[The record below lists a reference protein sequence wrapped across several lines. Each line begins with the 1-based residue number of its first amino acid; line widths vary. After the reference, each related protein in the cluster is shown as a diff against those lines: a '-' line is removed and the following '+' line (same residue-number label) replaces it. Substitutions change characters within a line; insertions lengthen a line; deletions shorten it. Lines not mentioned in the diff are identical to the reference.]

1 MSHEIRA
8 SALPPVV
15 TKEEW
20 QQARAELLA
29 EEKALTRQLDQLAA
43 KRRRLPMVPFDG
55 TGHRLETPDGPKT
68 LLDLFG
74 DQLQLAVYQFMDNG
88 PDDYCPGCTAF
99 TDNVTNLDTLRS
111 RGAAWVTVSDMPLEQ
126 IAGYWQQRG
135 WTVPYASSRG
145 TSFAADCGVIGFQL
159 TIFLRDGDQVF
170 KTWTTGSRGV
180 DRLMF
185 STNLLDLLPYG
196 RQEDWEDSPEGWP
209 QHPTYG

>member
-1 MSHEIRA
+1 MSQDTRA
-8 SALPPVV
+8 PALPPVV
-15 TKEEW
+15 TEEAW

-55 TGHRLETPDGPKT
+55 GHRLETPAGTVT

-74 DQLQLAVYQFMDNG
+74 DQPQLAVYQFMDNG

-99 TDNVTNLDTLRS
+99 TDNVTNLDSLRAG
-111 RGAAWVTVSDMPLEQ
+111 GAAWVTVSDMPLDQ
-126 IAGYWQQRG
+126 IAGYWEQRG

-145 TSFAADCGVIGFQL
+145 TTFAADCGVVGFQL

-170 KTWTTGSRGV
+170 KTWSTGSRGV

-185 STNLLDLLPYG
+185 STNMLDLLPYG
-196 RQEDWEDSPEGWP
+196 RQQDWEDSPEGWP

>member
-1 MSHEIRA
+1 MSNDTRT
-8 SALPPVV
+8 SALPPVAA
-15 TKEEW
+15 EEAW

-55 TGHRLETPDGPKT
+55 GHRLETPDGTAT

-74 DQLQLAVYQFMDNG
+74 EQPQLAVYQFMDNG
-88 PDDYCPGCTAF
+88 PDAYCPGCTAF
-99 TDNVTNLDTLRS
+99 TDNVTDLDTLRS
-111 RGAAWVTVSDMPLEQ
+111 GGAAWVTVSDMPLEQ
-126 IAGYWQQRG
+126 IAGYWKQRG

-145 TSFAADCGVIGFQL
+145 TTFAADCGVVGFQL
-159 TIFLRDGDQVF
+159 TIFLRDGDRVF
-170 KTWTTGSRGV
+170 KTYSTGSRGV

-185 STNLLDLLPYG
+185 SNNLLDLVPYG
-196 RQEDWEDSPEGWP
+196 RQQDWEDSPEGWP